1 MWSNLKFTNF
11 EIESLNKQVWNGE
24 KFTSC
29 VAHSISL
36 QLDSKR
42 IRLARFLVSMR
53 IAFYTRDGVHT
64 AWHSFRLCGH
74 RVAWI

>member
-11 EIESLNKQVWNGE
+11 EIESLNKQAWNGE

-36 QLDSKR
+36 QLDS
-42 IRLARFLVSMR
+42 
-53 IAFYTRDGVHT
+53 
-64 AWHSFRLCGH
+64 
-74 RVAWI
+74 